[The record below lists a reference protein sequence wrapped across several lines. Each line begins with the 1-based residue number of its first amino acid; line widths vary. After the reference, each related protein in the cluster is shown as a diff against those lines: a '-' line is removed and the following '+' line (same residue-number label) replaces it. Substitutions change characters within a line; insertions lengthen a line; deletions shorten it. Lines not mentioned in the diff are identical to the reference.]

1 MSFGDVL
8 RDARERKGYDLAG
21 AARRL
26 RIRPDVLRAIED
38 SDFERMPPRGYARNM
53 VNAYARLVGL
63 NPTQLTRM
71 YLDEAYAYQVGQA
84 RSERESSRIDLGSLS
99 RRSSSRSGRSSKDET
114 RQTSSRDSRQVG
126 DSSSGRSS
134 RVQDGSRYSGENDPT
149 IHRNSRGRDTY
160 TDRNHSI
167 GRTYGPDSGH
177 PSRRSAVP
185 TTQYTNFYSGPA
197 APSFF
202 GSKWMFIAIAAVLV
216 ILLIVVLVFV
226 LGNRAPVEEDVPDV
240 PITGLTD
247 TSNPDGTTDEAG
259 GNQAVY
265 IIPDKVTFTYSVSS
279 GKEAYIEVYE
289 NGKGSPSVA
298 ETVKGTAEKSFD
310 VTDELKFVTTNP
322 NSVSLLLDGE
332 EVKAKEDPEGSGI
345 YVYEVDFASW
355 LKTWQEEH
363 PNNSAN
369 TTATNN
375 DADSSSN
382 SNKADTSTS

>member
-84 RSERESSRIDLGSLS
+84 RSERESSRFDLGPSG
-99 RRSSSRSGRSSKDET
+99 RKSSSRSGR
-114 RQTSSRDSRQVG
+114 TSNEDPRLNKSRDSRHSG
-126 DSSSGRSS
+126 DTSSGKSS
-134 RVQDGSRYSGENDPT
+134 RVQVGSRYSRESDPT
-149 IHRNSRGRDTY
+149 YHRNSRGRDTY

-167 GRTYGPDSGH
+167 GRTYGADTGH
-177 PSRRSAVP
+177 PSRHSAVP

-202 GSKWMFIAIAAVLV
+202 SSKWMFIAIAAMLV

-226 LGNRAPVEEDVPDV
+226 LGNKAPAEEEVPDV

-247 TSNPDGTTDEAG
+247 TSNPDGTADESG

-279 GKEAYIEVYE
+279 GKQAYIEVYE

-310 VTDELKFVTTNP
+310 VSDELKFVTTNP

-363 PNNSAN
+363 PNNSGN
-369 TTATNN
+369 TNSSDTSAGTSSDTNES
-375 DADSSSN
+375 DSS
-382 SNKADTSTS
+382 AR